1 MSKIY
6 TSFSTIYD
14 NFLTRVTSD
23 MYMEWTELDTYN
35 HLQDLLIASL
45 PRYEFPRFNIFD
57 YEEGYLDSL
66 GTYTGVESDNK
77 EVPAIGWIG
86 GTFHCELTL
95 EEINIVGLNMVIE
108 WLGQQLSTTDN
119 TVLKY
124 SGSDFKFSSQANHMA
139 KIKNIMDKYET
150 ESNHLQKLY
159 KRRIVDKDG
168 TIKTTIPTLMMPYSS
183 PDEDKSKGVLLNGYE
198 IRYRY

>member
-23 MYMEWTELDTYN
+23 MYMEWTELDTYS
-35 HLQDLLIASL
+35 HLQDLLTVSI
-45 PRYEFPRFNIFD
+45 PRFEFPRFNIFD
-57 YEEGYLDSL
+57 YEEGYYDSL
-66 GTYTGVESDNK
+66 GTYKGVESNNI
-77 EVPAIGWIG
+77 EVPAAGWVG
-86 GTFHCELTL
+86 GTFHNELTL
-95 EEINIVGLNMVIE
+95 EEINIIALDMVIE

-119 TVLKY
+119 TVMKY
-124 SGSDFKFSSQANHMA
+124 SGSDFKFTSQANHMA
-139 KIKNIMDKYET
+139 KIKNLLEKYEQ

-168 TIKTTIPTLMMPYSS
+168 SIKTTIPTLMMPFSS
-183 PDEDKSKGVLLNGYE
+183 PEEERMKGVFFNGYE
-198 IRYRY
+198 IRH

>member
-23 MYMEWTELDTYN
+23 MYMEWTELDTYS
-35 HLQDLLIASL
+35 HLQDLLTVSI
-45 PRYEFPRFNIFD
+45 PRFEFPRFNIFD
-57 YEEGYLDSL
+57 YEEGYYDSL
-66 GTYTGVESDNK
+66 GTYKGAESNNI
-77 EVPAIGWIG
+77 EVPAAGWVG
-86 GTFHCELTL
+86 GTFHNKLTL
-95 EEINIVGLNMVIE
+95 EEINIIALNMVIE

-119 TVLKY
+119 TVMKY
-124 SGSDFKFSSQANHMA
+124 SGSDFKFTSQANHMA
-139 KIKNIMDKYET
+139 KIKNLLEKYEQ

-168 TIKTTIPTLMMPYSS
+168 SIKTTIPTLMMPFSS
-183 PDEDKSKGVLLNGYE
+183 PEEERMKGVFFNGYE
-198 IRYRY
+198 IRH

>member
-23 MYMEWTELDTYN
+23 MYMEWTELDTYS
-35 HLQDLLIASL
+35 HLQDLLTVSI
-45 PRYEFPRFNIFD
+45 PRFEFPRFNIFD
-57 YEEGYLDSL
+57 YEEGYYDSL
-66 GTYTGVESDNK
+66 GTYKGVESNNIK
-77 EVPAIGWIG
+77 VPAAGWVG
-86 GTFHCELTL
+86 GTFHNDLTL
-95 EEINIVGLNMVIE
+95 EEINIIALDMVIE

-119 TVLKY
+119 TVMKY
-124 SGSDFKFSSQANHMA
+124 SGSDFKFTSQANHMA
-139 KIKNIMDKYET
+139 KIKNLLEKYEQ

-168 TIKTTIPTLMMPYSS
+168 SIKTTIPTLMMPFSS
-183 PDEDKSKGVLLNGYE
+183 PEEERMKGVFFNGYE
-198 IRYRY
+198 IRH

>member
-23 MYMEWTELDTYN
+23 MYMEWTELDTYS
-35 HLQDLLIASL
+35 HLQDLLTVSI
-45 PRYEFPRFNIFD
+45 PRFEFPRFNIFD
-57 YEEGYLDSL
+57 YEEGYYDSL
-66 GTYTGVESDNK
+66 GTYKGVESNNI
-77 EVPAIGWIG
+77 EVPAAGWVG
-86 GTFHCELTL
+86 GTFHNDLTL
-95 EEINIVGLNMVIE
+95 EEINIIALDMVIE

-119 TVLKY
+119 TVMKY
-124 SGSDFKFSSQANHMA
+124 SGSDFKFTSQANHMA
-139 KIKNIMDKYET
+139 KIKNLLEKYEQ

-168 TIKTTIPTLMMPYSS
+168 SIKTTIPTLMMPFSS
-183 PDEDKSKGVLLNGYE
+183 PEEERMKGVFFNGYK
-198 IRYRY
+198 IRH

>member
-23 MYMEWTELDTYN
+23 MYMEWTELDTYS
-35 HLQDLLIASL
+35 HLQDLLTVSI
-45 PRYEFPRFNIFD
+45 PRFEFPRFNIFD
-57 YEEGYLDSL
+57 YEEGYYDSL
-66 GTYTGVESDNK
+66 GTYKGVESNNI
-77 EVPAIGWIG
+77 EVPAAGWVG
-86 GTFHCELTL
+86 GTFHNDLTL
-95 EEINIVGLNMVIE
+95 EEINIIALNMVIE

-119 TVLKY
+119 TVMKY
-124 SGSDFKFSSQANHMA
+124 SGSDFKFTSQANHMA
-139 KIKNIMDKYET
+139 KIKNLLEKYEQ

-168 TIKTTIPTLMMPYSS
+168 SIKTTIPTLMMPFSS
-183 PDEDKSKGVLLNGYE
+183 PEEERMKGVFFNGYE
-198 IRYRY
+198 IQH

>member
-23 MYMEWTELDTYN
+23 MYMEWTELDTYS
-35 HLQDLLIASL
+35 HLQDLLTVSI
-45 PRYEFPRFNIFD
+45 PRFEFPRFNIFD
-57 YEEGYLDSL
+57 YEEGYYDSL
-66 GTYTGVESDNK
+66 GTYKGVESNNI
-77 EVPAIGWIG
+77 EVPAAGWVG
-86 GTFHCELTL
+86 GTFHNDLTL
-95 EEINIVGLNMVIE
+95 EEINIIALDMVIE

-119 TVLKY
+119 TIMKY
-124 SGSDFKFSSQANHMA
+124 SGSDFKFTSQANHMA
-139 KIKNIMDKYET
+139 KIKNLLEKYEQ

-168 TIKTTIPTLMMPYSS
+168 SIKTTIPTLMMPFSS
-183 PDEDKSKGVLLNGYE
+183 PEEERMKGVFFNGYE
-198 IRYRY
+198 IRH

>member
-23 MYMEWTELDTYN
+23 MYMEWTELDTYS
-35 HLQDLLIASL
+35 HLQDLLTVSI
-45 PRYEFPRFNIFD
+45 PRFEFPRFNIFD
-57 YEEGYLDSL
+57 YEEGYYDSL
-66 GTYTGVESDNK
+66 GTYKGVESNNI
-77 EVPAIGWIG
+77 EVPAAGWVG
-86 GTFHCELTL
+86 GTFHNNLTL
-95 EEINIVGLNMVIE
+95 EEINIIALDMVIE

-119 TVLKY
+119 TVMKY
-124 SGSDFKFSSQANHMA
+124 SGSDFKFTSQANHMA
-139 KIKNIMDKYET
+139 KIKNLLDKYEQ

-168 TIKTTIPTLMMPYSS
+168 SIKTTIPTLMMPFSS
-183 PDEDKSKGVLLNGYE
+183 PEEERMKGVFFNGYE
-198 IRYRY
+198 IRH

>member
-23 MYMEWTELDTYN
+23 MYMEWTELDTYS
-35 HLQDLLIASL
+35 HLQDLLTVSI
-45 PRYEFPRFNIFD
+45 PRFEFPRFNIFD
-57 YEEGYLDSL
+57 YEEGYYDSL
-66 GTYTGVESDNK
+66 GIYKGVESNNI
-77 EVPAIGWIG
+77 EVPAAGWVG
-86 GTFHCELTL
+86 GTFHNKLTL
-95 EEINIVGLNMVIE
+95 EEINIIALNMVIE

-119 TVLKY
+119 TVMKY
-124 SGSDFKFSSQANHMA
+124 SGSDFKFASQANHMA
-139 KIKNIMDKYET
+139 KIKNLLEKYEQ

-168 TIKTTIPTLMMPYSS
+168 SIKTTIPTLMMPFSS
-183 PDEDKSKGVLLNGYE
+183 PEEERMKGVFFNGYE
-198 IRYRY
+198 IRH

>member
-1 MSKIY
+1 MSGIY

-23 MYMEWTELDTYN
+23 MYMEWTELDTYS
-35 HLQDLLIASL
+35 HLQDLLTVSI
-45 PRYEFPRFNIFD
+45 PRFEFPRFNIFD
-57 YEEGYLDSL
+57 YEEGYYDSL
-66 GTYTGVESDNK
+66 GTYSGIESNNI
-77 EVPAIGWIG
+77 EVPAAGWVG
-86 GTFHCELTL
+86 GTFHNNLTL
-95 EEINIVGLNMVIE
+95 EEINIIALNMVIE

-119 TVLKY
+119 TVMKY

-139 KIKNIMDKYET
+139 KIKNLLDKYEQ

-168 TIKTTIPTLMMPYSS
+168 SIKTTIPTLMMPFSS
-183 PDEDKSKGVLLNGYE
+183 PEEERMKGVFFNGYE
-198 IRYRY
+198 IRH

>member
-23 MYMEWTELDTYN
+23 MYMEWTELDTYS
-35 HLQDLLIASL
+35 HLQDLLTVSI
-45 PRYEFPRFNIFD
+45 PRFEFPRFNIFD
-57 YEEGYLDSL
+57 YEEGYYDSL
-66 GTYTGVESDNK
+66 GTYKGVESNNI
-77 EVPAIGWIG
+77 EVPAAGWVG
-86 GTFHCELTL
+86 GTFHNKLTL
-95 EEINIVGLNMVIE
+95 EEINIIALNMVIE

-119 TVLKY
+119 TVMKY
-124 SGSDFKFSSQANHMA
+124 SGSDFKFASQANHMA
-139 KIKNIMDKYET
+139 KIKNLLEKYEQ

-168 TIKTTIPTLMMPYSS
+168 SIKTTIPTLMMPFSS
-183 PDEDKSKGVLLNGYE
+183 PEEERMKGVFFNGYE
-198 IRYRY
+198 IRH

>member
-1 MSKIY
+1 MSGIY

-23 MYMEWTELDTYN
+23 MYMEWTELDTYS
-35 HLQDLLIASL
+35 HLQDLLTVSI
-45 PRYEFPRFNIFD
+45 PRFEFPRFNIFD
-57 YEEGYLDSL
+57 YEEGYYDSL
-66 GTYTGVESDNK
+66 GTYSGIESNNI
-77 EVPAIGWIG
+77 EVPAAGWVG
-86 GTFHCELTL
+86 GTFHNNLTL
-95 EEINIVGLNMVIE
+95 EEINIIALNMVIE

-119 TVLKY
+119 TVMKY

-139 KIKNIMDKYET
+139 KIKNLLEKYEQ

-168 TIKTTIPTLMMPYSS
+168 SIKTTIPTLMMPFSS
-183 PDEDKSKGVLLNGYE
+183 PEEERMKGVFFNGYE
-198 IRYRY
+198 IRH

>member
-35 HLQDLLIASL
+35 HLQDLLTVSI
-45 PRYEFPRFNIFD
+45 PRFEFPRFNIFD
-57 YEEGYLDSL
+57 YEEGYYDSL
-66 GTYTGVESDNK
+66 GTYKGVESNNI
-77 EVPAIGWIG
+77 EVPAAGWVG
-86 GTFHCELTL
+86 GTFHNKLTL
-95 EEINIVGLNMVIE
+95 EEINIIALNMVIE

-119 TVLKY
+119 TVMKY
-124 SGSDFKFSSQANHMA
+124 SGSDFKFASQANHMA
-139 KIKNIMDKYET
+139 KIKNLLEKYEQ

-159 KRRIVDKDG
+159 KRRIIDKDG
-168 TIKTTIPTLMMPYSS
+168 SIKTTIPTLMMPFSS
-183 PDEDKSKGVLLNGYE
+183 PEEERMKGVFFNGYE
-198 IRYRY
+198 IRH

>member
-23 MYMEWTELDTYN
+23 MYMEWTELDTYS
-35 HLQDLLIASL
+35 HLQDLLTVSI
-45 PRYEFPRFNIFD
+45 PRFEFPRFNIFD
-57 YEEGYLDSL
+57 YEEGYYDSL
-66 GTYTGVESDNK
+66 GTYKGVESNNI
-77 EVPAIGWIG
+77 EVPAAGWVG
-86 GTFHCELTL
+86 GTFHNNLTL
-95 EEINIVGLNMVIE
+95 EEINIIALDMVIE

-119 TVLKY
+119 TVMKY
-124 SGSDFKFSSQANHMA
+124 SGSDFKFTSQANHMA
-139 KIKNIMDKYET
+139 KIKNLLEKYEQ

-168 TIKTTIPTLMMPYSS
+168 SIKTTIPTLMMPFSS
-183 PDEDKSKGVLLNGYE
+183 PEEERMKGVFFNGYE
-198 IRYRY
+198 IRH

>member
-23 MYMEWTELDTYN
+23 MYMEWTELDTYS
-35 HLQDLLIASL
+35 HLQDLLTVSI
-45 PRYEFPRFNIFD
+45 PRFEFPRFNIFD
-57 YEEGYLDSL
+57 YEEGYYDSL
-66 GTYTGVESDNK
+66 GTYKGVESNNI
-77 EVPAIGWIG
+77 EVPAAGWVG
-86 GTFHCELTL
+86 GTFHNNLTL
-95 EEINIVGLNMVIE
+95 EEINIIALDMVIE

-119 TVLKY
+119 TIMKY
-124 SGSDFKFSSQANHMA
+124 SGSDFKFTSQANHMA
-139 KIKNIMDKYET
+139 KIKNLLEKYEQ

-168 TIKTTIPTLMMPYSS
+168 SIKTTIPTLMMPFSS
-183 PDEDKSKGVLLNGYE
+183 PEEERMKGVFFNGYE
-198 IRYRY
+198 IRH

>member
-23 MYMEWTELDTYN
+23 MYMEWTELDTYS
-35 HLQDLLIASL
+35 HLQDLLTVSI
-45 PRYEFPRFNIFD
+45 PRFEFPRFNIFD
-57 YEEGYLDSL
+57 YEEGYYDSL
-66 GTYTGVESDNK
+66 GTYKGVESNNI
-77 EVPAIGWIG
+77 EVPAAGWGG
-86 GTFHCELTL
+86 GTFHNKLTL
-95 EEINIVGLNMVIE
+95 EEINIIALNMVIE

-119 TVLKY
+119 TVMKY
-124 SGSDFKFSSQANHMA
+124 SGSDFKFASQANHMA
-139 KIKNIMDKYET
+139 KIKNLLEKYEQ

-168 TIKTTIPTLMMPYSS
+168 SIKTTIPTLMMPFSS
-183 PDEDKSKGVLLNGYE
+183 PEEERMKGVFFNGYE
-198 IRYRY
+198 IRH

>member
-23 MYMEWTELDTYN
+23 MYMEWTELDTYS
-35 HLQDLLIASL
+35 HLQDLLTVSI
-45 PRYEFPRFNIFD
+45 PRFEFPRFNIFD
-57 YEEGYLDSL
+57 YEEGYYDSL
-66 GTYTGVESDNK
+66 GTYKGVESNNI
-77 EVPAIGWIG
+77 EVPAAGWVG
-86 GTFHCELTL
+86 GTFHNNLTL
-95 EEINIVGLNMVIE
+95 EEINIIALDMVIE

-119 TVLKY
+119 TVMKY
-124 SGSDFKFSSQANHMA
+124 SGSDFKFTSQANHMA
-139 KIKNIMDKYET
+139 KIKNLLEKYEQ

-168 TIKTTIPTLMMPYSS
+168 SIKTTIPTLMIPFSS
-183 PDEDKSKGVLLNGYE
+183 PEEERMKGAFFNGYE
-198 IRYRY
+198 IRH

>member
-23 MYMEWTELDTYN
+23 MYMEWTELDTYS
-35 HLQDLLIASL
+35 HLQDLLTVSI
-45 PRYEFPRFNIFD
+45 PRFEFPRFNIFD
-57 YEEGYLDSL
+57 YEEGYYDSL
-66 GTYTGVESDNK
+66 GTYKGVESNNI
-77 EVPAIGWIG
+77 EVPAAGWVG
-86 GTFHCELTL
+86 GTFHNNLTL
-95 EEINIVGLNMVIE
+95 EEINIIALDMVIE

-119 TVLKY
+119 TVMRY
-124 SGSDFKFSSQANHMA
+124 SGSDFKFTSQANHMA
-139 KIKNIMDKYET
+139 KIKNLLEKYEQ

-168 TIKTTIPTLMMPYSS
+168 SIKTTIPTLMMPFSS
-183 PDEDKSKGVLLNGYE
+183 PEEERMKGVFFNGYE
-198 IRYRY
+198 IRH

>member
-1 MSKIY
+1 MSGIY

-23 MYMEWTELDTYN
+23 MYMEWTELDTYS
-35 HLQDLLIASL
+35 HLQDLLTVSI
-45 PRYEFPRFNIFD
+45 PRFEFPRFNIFD
-57 YEEGYLDSL
+57 YEEGYYDSL
-66 GTYTGVESDNK
+66 GTYSGIESNNI
-77 EVPAIGWIG
+77 EVPAAGWVG
-86 GTFHCELTL
+86 GTFHNNLTL
-95 EEINIVGLNMVIE
+95 EEINIIALNMVIE

-139 KIKNIMDKYET
+139 KIKNLLEKYEQ

-168 TIKTTIPTLMMPYSS
+168 SIKTTIPTLMMPFSS
-183 PDEDKSKGVLLNGYE
+183 PEEERMKGVFFNGYE
-198 IRYRY
+198 IRH

>member
-23 MYMEWTELDTYN
+23 MYMEWTELDTYS
-35 HLQDLLIASL
+35 HLQDLLTVSI
-45 PRYEFPRFNIFD
+45 PRFEFPRFNIFD
-57 YEEGYLDSL
+57 YEEGYYDSL
-66 GTYTGVESDNK
+66 GTYKGVESNNI
-77 EVPAIGWIG
+77 EVPAAGWVG
-86 GTFHCELTL
+86 GTFHNKLTL
-95 EEINIVGLNMVIE
+95 EEINIIALNMVIE

-119 TVLKY
+119 TVMKY
-124 SGSDFKFSSQANHMA
+124 SGSDFKFTSQANHMA
-139 KIKNIMDKYET
+139 KIKNLLEKYEQ

-168 TIKTTIPTLMMPYSS
+168 SIKTTIPTLMMPFSS
-183 PDEDKSKGVLLNGYE
+183 PEEERMKGVFFNGYE
-198 IRYRY
+198 IRH

>member
-23 MYMEWTELDTYN
+23 MYMEWTELDTYS
-35 HLQDLLIASL
+35 HLQDLLTVSI
-45 PRYEFPRFNIFD
+45 PRFEFPRFNIFD
-57 YEEGYLDSL
+57 YEEGYYDSL
-66 GTYTGVESDNK
+66 GTYKGVESNNI
-77 EVPAIGWIG
+77 EVPAAGWVG
-86 GTFHCELTL
+86 GTFHNDLTL
-95 EEINIVGLNMVIE
+95 EEINIIALNMVIE

-119 TVLKY
+119 TVMKY
-124 SGSDFKFSSQANHMA
+124 SGSDFKFTSQANHMA
-139 KIKNIMDKYET
+139 KIKNLLEKYEQ

-168 TIKTTIPTLMMPYSS
+168 SIKTTIPTLMMPFSS
-183 PDEDKSKGVLLNGYE
+183 PEEERMKGVFFNGYE
-198 IRYRY
+198 IRH

>member
-23 MYMEWTELDTYN
+23 MYMEWTELDTYS
-35 HLQDLLIASL
+35 HLQDLLTVSI
-45 PRYEFPRFNIFD
+45 PRFEFPRFNIFD
-57 YEEGYLDSL
+57 YEEGYYDSL
-66 GTYTGVESDNK
+66 GIYKGVESNNI
-77 EVPAIGWIG
+77 EVPAAGWVG
-86 GTFHCELTL
+86 GTFHNKLTL
-95 EEINIVGLNMVIE
+95 EEINIIALNMVIE

-119 TVLKY
+119 TVMKY
-124 SGSDFKFSSQANHMA
+124 SGSDFKFTSQANHMA
-139 KIKNIMDKYET
+139 KIKNLLEKYEQ

-168 TIKTTIPTLMMPYSS
+168 SIKTTIPTLMMPFSS
-183 PDEDKSKGVLLNGYE
+183 PEEERMKGVFFNGYE
-198 IRYRY
+198 IRH

>member
-23 MYMEWTELDTYN
+23 MYMEWTELDTYS
-35 HLQDLLIASL
+35 HLQDLLTVSI
-45 PRYEFPRFNIFD
+45 PRFEFPRFNIFD
-57 YEEGYLDSL
+57 YEEGYYDSL
-66 GTYTGVESDNK
+66 GTYKGVESNNI
-77 EVPAIGWIG
+77 EVPAAGWVG
-86 GTFHCELTL
+86 GTFHNKLTL
-95 EEINIVGLNMVIE
+95 EEINIIALNMVIE

-119 TVLKY
+119 TVMKY
-124 SGSDFKFSSQANHMA
+124 SGSDIKLTSQTNHMA
-139 KIKNIMDKYET
+139 KIKNLLEKYEQ

-168 TIKTTIPTLMMPYSS
+168 SIKTTIPTLMMPFSS
-183 PDEDKSKGVLLNGYE
+183 PEEERMKGVFFNGYE
-198 IRYRY
+198 IRH